1 MTPPTPSSPPAAP
14 PADVRMHGFAQRTE
28 VHTAL
33 AWVDGQAHPLPAEPV
48 AVEDAAG
55 RVLAADLHAPIDV
68 PAFDRAAMDGFTLR
82 GAETH
87 GAGDYNPI
95 DFPVLGQALPGRA
108 FEGEVPAGTALRI
121 MTGAP
126 LPAGLDAVIPAEY
139 ATEEQGRIAVTRP
152 VAPWQHVGR
161 VGEDIQAGA
170 TVLSAG
176 RRLRP
181 QDGGLAASLG
191 FADLAVRRRP
201 RVRLLVTGNEVVAPG
216 QPKGPWDIYDAN
228 SVMLRGLLARDGA
241 LLESHQR
248 LGDSAERI
256 AAAMAAPGADVVLVS
271 GGSSV
276 GSEDHAPQLLARLG
290 ELAIHGLAMR
300 PSSPAGMGRIGQA
313 LVFLLPGNPVSCL
326 CAYDFFAGRAIR
338 LLGGLPATWPYRRR
352 DAVVARKIVS
362 AVGRVD
368 YVRVRLVDGQVEP
381 LALSGASVL
390 SSTTRADG
398 FVVVPAESEG
408 HGPGSTVTVHCYDA
422 QDAHDAPQVSPP

>member
-1 MTPPTPSSPPAAP
+1 MTSRPAA
-14 PADVRMHGFAQRTE
+14 PADVRMHGFARRSE
-28 VHTAL
+28 VGDAL
-33 AWVDGQAHPLPAEPV
+33 AWVDATARPLPAEPV
-48 AVEDAAG
+48 AVEDSAG
-55 RVLAADLHAPIDV
+55 RVLATELIAPIDV
-68 PAFDRAAMDGFTLR
+68 PAFQRSAMDGFALR
-82 GAETH
+82 GADTN
-87 GAGDYNPI
+87 GAGEYNPI
-95 DFPVLGQALPGRA
+95 EFPVQGQAMPGRP
-108 FEGEVPAGTALRI
+108 FEATVPASTAVRI

-126 LPAGLDAVIPAEY
+126 LPDGLDAVIPAEY
-139 ATEEQGRIAVTRP
+139 ATEQQGRIAVTRP

-170 TVLSAG
+170 SVLPAG

-181 QDGGLAASLG
+181 QDGGVAASLG
-191 FADLAVRRRP
+191 FAALSVHRRP

-216 QPKGPWDIYDAN
+216 TPKGPWDIYDAN
-228 SVMLRGLLARDGA
+228 SVTLRGLIARDGA

-248 LGDSAERI
+248 LGDDPAVI
-256 AAAMAAPGADVVLVS
+256 TAALAAPGADVVLVS

-290 ELAIHGLAMR
+290 ELAIHGIAMR
-300 PSSPAGMGRIGQA
+300 PSSPAGMGRIGDT

-338 LLGGLPATWPYRRR
+338 RLGGLSAAWPYRPRR
-352 DAVVARKIVS
+352 ARVARKIVS

-368 YVRVRLVDGQVEP
+368 YVRVRLDGDALEP
-381 LALSGASVL
+381 LALSGASAL

-408 HGPGSTVTVHCYDA
+408 YAPGTELNVFLYD
-422 QDAHDAPQVSPP
+422 